1 MHVQSLASSS
11 GLMIRHCHELWCI
24 LQMRLGLAPALL
36 WLWYRPAA
44 EALTQSL
51 AWELPYAMDVPLKI
65 KKKKILNRFA
75 IVTNR
80 NSNTRQ
86 NWHHWPNCMHL
97 EFICG
102 VEVNP
107 VLQICFSLSL
117 SLPTHACAHT

>member
-1 MHVQSLASSS
+1 MQVQSLASSS

-65 KKKKILNRFA
+65 AKKKKKKKKKIKM
-75 IVTNR
+75 VSQR
-80 NSNTRQ
+80 NKTKKKNQ
-86 NWHHWPNCMHL
+86 AKL
-97 EFICG
+97 A
-102 VEVNP
+102 
-107 VLQICFSLSL
+107 SLAKLYAS
-117 SLPTHACAHT
+117 